1 MNIIETNL
9 QFNSLSKRTST
20 KRAILHHAEAK
31 TCSPQDIHA
40 WHKER
45 GWAGAGYHFLIR
57 KDGKVYR
64 LRPEWAIG
72 AHAIGNNSDSVGI
85 CFEGAFNHEMMGQ
98 AQIQAGRDLVAYLK
112 NKYGFEKVQRHKDV
126 GQTDCPGSNFPF
138 AEIVSGKTS
147 GKTEDTSTSSGTILK
162 KGSEGAEVKEWQHTL
177 NVFLCNVKEDGDF
190 GETTETQTIR
200 VQKLIGADPDGVV
213 GNQTREK
220 ADIYLSKDNWI
231 QSPDKKWK
239 YRLKNG
245 TCVKSA
251 WKQISGKWYHFDADG
266 WMQTGWL
273 KDKGK
278 WYWLKSSGAM
288 AADELVRTGGKVYYV
303 DKSGKMCY
311 TDKNGALK

>member
-20 KRAILHHAEAK
+20 KRAILHHAEAE

-45 GWAGAGYHFLIR
+45 GWAGAGYHFLVR

-72 AHAIGNNSDSVGI
+72 AHATGNNSDSIGI
-85 CFEGAFNHEMMGQ
+85 CFEGAFNYETMGQ
-98 AQIQAGRDLVAYLK
+98 VQIQAGRDLVAYLK

-138 AEIVSGKTS
+138 AEIVSVETS
-147 GKTEDTSTSSGTILK
+147 EKTEDTSTSSGTILK
-162 KGSEGAEVKEWQHTL
+162 KGSKGAEVKEWQHTL

-200 VQKLIGADPDGVV
+200 VQKRIGADPDGIV

-220 ADIYLSKDNWI
+220 AETYLSKDNWI
-231 QSPDKKWK
+231 QSTSGKWR

-251 WKQISGKWYHFDADG
+251 WKQISGKWYHFDKDG

-278 WYWLKSSGAM
+278 WYWLKSSGEM
-288 AADELVRTGGKVYYV
+288 ASGELVRTGGNVYYFNEC
-303 DKSGKMCY
+303 GKMCY
-311 TDKNGALK
+311 TDENGALK